1 MLAKLLTRRVLANDL
16 SHAHMI
22 IPKFQMVVVYKEN
35 LAHKC
40 QNYV

>member
-1 MLAKLLTRRVLANDL
+1 MLEKLLTRHVLANDL
-16 SHAHMI
+16 SHMI

-35 LAHKC
+35 LGHKC